1 MAFGNVLTQFGLQV
15 TWMKRTIT
23 GRDAYGIDIYSTSI
37 PQVLNNVPVWP
48 AGSSE
53 LMQGQ
58 DVLTD
63 LLVAVVPHG
72 LGVSP
77 TDQMIVFGRTY
88 EVTGSPFD
96 WVSPLTGTRVGVQ
109 INLKVV
115 TG

>member
-1 MAFGNVLTQFGLQV
+1 MLLQFGQQV
-15 TWMKRTIT
+15 TWMQRTIGGQNSHGENVYT
-23 GRDAYGIDIYSTSI
+23 TAI
-37 PQVLNNVPVWP
+37 PVTLDNVPVWP
-48 AGSSE
+48 AGSTE
-53 LMQGQ
+53 LVQGQ

-72 LGVSP
+72 IAVSP